1 MTKHFLS
8 YLHHQSLGAF
18 LIATWPTL
26 YLIDLVDLTH
36 TYLFYLIEYA

>member
-1 MTKHFLS
+1 MHFLS
-8 YLHHQSLGAF
+8 YAYLHQSLGAF